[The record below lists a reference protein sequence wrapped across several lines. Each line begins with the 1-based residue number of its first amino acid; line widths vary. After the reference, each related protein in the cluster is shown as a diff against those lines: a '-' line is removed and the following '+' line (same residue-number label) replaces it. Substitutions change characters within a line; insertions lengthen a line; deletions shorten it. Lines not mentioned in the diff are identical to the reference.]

1 MDWIVCGQRQGSAFL
16 IYNQGVTCLHF
27 LLCSSSHRLTF
38 FPRSTHAR
46 SWPSSGCLRAGAGG
60 PLLLCLQGG
69 GDDLLERMKAT
80 VATVVKTACSLPAV
94 SDSIHLVAAG
104 QPLHLLT
111 TPSSCHLC
119 CGPDW
124 CQAHWSVQRG
134 ALAAHTEVEAVLVR
148 VHLQIAHLSVLPKQ
162 PLYIKVWSLFPACK
176 YWHCIAY
183 IQSWHILS
191 PVYGGH
197 WHTDLTFYL
206 GNLVPCL
213 ACASPKL
220 PTCPHFPM
228 HQPFRG
234 NAPLSNPADQF
245 YSWPFPHGLFF
256 LSIHWQWHSDTLKTF
271 HCTQLPFPDP
281 TASGSH
287 HLDLSYHLTT
297 ESFKVL
303 NTYSANCRQKQKF
316 AKPIIVSWKLAAS
329 LKRLLWRK
337 ATTLHSGFCIFV
349 HWMNIGLRFGW
360 KIYYF
365 GNSL

>member
-1 MDWIVCGQRQGSAFL
+1 MPGPLERAEGGAGSTHRSGGSAG
-16 IYNQGVTCLHF
+16 QGASADCTSKCSAETASLYQSLVTV
-27 LLCSSSHRLTF
+27 S
-38 FPRSTHAR
+38 
-46 SWPSSGCLRAGAGG
+46 
-60 PLLLCLQGG
+60 CLQILAFI
-69 GDDLLERMKAT
+69 LLVYILDT
-80 VATVVKTACSLPAV
+80 
-94 SDSIHLVAAG
+94 DY
-104 QPLHLLT
+104 LLMR
-111 TPSSCHLC
+111 
-119 CGPDW
+119 
-124 CQAHWSVQRG
+124 A
-134 ALAAHTEVEAVLVR
+134 
-148 VHLQIAHLSVLPKQ
+148 
-162 PLYIKVWSLFPACK
+162 
-176 YWHCIAY
+176 
-183 IQSWHILS
+183 
-191 PVYGGH
+191 VYGGH